1 MNLTIAL
8 GIYECDDWIFHLNRI
23 LDEISKNLLNYNELL
38 LIDDRHDQTI
48 ELDKFIKNK
57 DIKYNLIKH
66 GKNLKNL
73 SVQLTAINNCK
84 SDYIWIIDMDD
95 TILQYDFNKINTL
108 SNPDLIYFDSIIF
121 HNIKNS
127 LFNIVNF
134 LPGYQYYLFKLQ
146 NIDDRCVFQLHFDNI
161 VKALWFKIINI
172 NFIKKCIS
180 EIDLNKFKMLR
191 YSNDVLLNLFIFKN
205 VSKILLINDLIPYVY
220 DEKSIFNYYHMDVNG
235 NPNKNIKKEVIESWK
250 WIYDN
255 TDSFEI
261 KRRWFDNLKY
271 VYRECLD
278 FDKLNI

>member
-146 NIDDRCVFQLHFDNI
+146 NIDDRSVFQLHFDNI
-161 VKALWFKIINI
+161 VKTLWFKIINI